1 MKRYGGKKDRKIT
14 VHRKGYYRKNGTY
27 VKPTTYTTADRG
39 NKGRTPENEKWFDP
53 EAPLG
58 WRKDMPA
65 EERRKVAYDT
75 TKKQVKD
82 GIYSASSSSDLNLLV
97 ARRLQALANVTT
109 DKETKKKQTRTR
121 ITSHK
126 SKKGI
131 TADRGTRDHDHLFV
145 KLARNP

>member
-1 MKRYGGKKDRKIT
+1 MVEKRIGNN

-121 ITSHK
+121 ITSSQKQKRHN
-126 SKKGI
+126 G
-131 TADRGTRDHDHLFV
+131 R
-145 KLARNP
+145 